1 MKSRREFLATAVV
14 GAASLA
20 ASSGQTRETL
30 AGLFVTDET
39 GRKDAALNDST
50 RGGRDMAD
58 RAEDP
63 RITRARLS
71 GPEQVTKDGTV
82 AEMAA
87 DGTMTVLVKAR
98 TSGFVHRETKTK
110 SAIHRCP

>member
-1 MKSRREFLATAVV
+1 
-14 GAASLA
+14 
-20 ASSGQTRETL
+20 
-30 AGLFVTDET
+30 
-39 GRKDAALNDST
+39 
-50 RGGRDMAD
+50 MAD

-110 SAIHRCP
+110 SATHRCP